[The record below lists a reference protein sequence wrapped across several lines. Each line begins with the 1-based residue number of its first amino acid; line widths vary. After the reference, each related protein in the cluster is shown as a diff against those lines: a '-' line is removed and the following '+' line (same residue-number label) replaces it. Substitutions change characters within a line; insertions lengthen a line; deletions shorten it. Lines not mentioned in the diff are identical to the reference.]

1 MTVFQKVTNI
11 LMAIILVALS
21 VILIALPSY
30 GYLIILI
37 VLSVTFLFNGIK
49 TLWYY
54 ITMARHMVGGWRSL
68 FRGILV
74 FDIGLFTMS
83 LSSIPSIYIVLYLA
97 GIYIFT
103 GGISVVNALNAKKME
118 STHYK
123 PKLIAGIINV
133 LIGISCIV
141 LMKWGDYVVY
151 VYAFGMVYNAILR
164 VINVFHK
171 EEMVY
176 IQ

>member
-74 FDIGLFTMS
+74 
-83 LSSIPSIYIVLYLA
+83 
-97 GIYIFT
+97 
-103 GGISVVNALNAKKME
+103 ISVLE
-118 STHYK
+118 LQFISLTFSTFLHT
-123 PKLIAGIINV
+123 
-133 LIGISCIV
+133 
-141 LMKWGDYVVY
+141 W
-151 VYAFGMVYNAILR
+151 
-164 VINVFHK
+164 
-171 EEMVY
+171 
-176 IQ
+176 